1 MRQPNKMRRRDGL
14 HPHLSDYCANSGEQD
29 TCLRREFCV
38 LSLPHSKLLVSYY
51 LYQVTQTHRDSAVGR
66 AEQHTSSANKAMK
79 GLFAEARQPE
89 VQATAFK
96 FGFKLGGDEDQSDD
110 DAQQTTT
117 KKKKPNKKKKKK
129 PLLAADGADGVDALQ
144 HHLSTVT
151 LSNDDETQQPHDREH
166 DADHIDSA
174 AGGLSKSQK
183 KNMKRKAKKTE
194 EAQTNTSATSA
205 PQLSQSTAS
214 TGATKVDHANS
225 VTSKTSVAKNSKGPA
240 DSSNSASKPDA
251 ASPAKAVPK
260 LSQTS
265 KNTHV
270 HSTAS
275 TTATTK
281 EDWEIEIE
289 KAIQENAKLAA
300 QQRKD
305 SATKK
310 SKADASGVRSAGLSP
325 KKQPPP
331 TSNTTTSSSGAPHFL
346 SAKDPELDDASK
358 LRYKYGMG
366 RNLVAIG
373 PAKVRDPNWLP
384 PPPGL
389 TRQVPNSAGAVASVG
404 AQKIGAAAADSSIS
418 NSVSSGIVGGSEPVG
433 AVLGMA
439 GAFSKRGA
447 AKPASSGTSTGAA
460 VSAASAEQ
468 SSTEEVSHS
477 SPFSF
482 SFGGL

>member
-1 MRQPNKMRRRDGL
+1 VFVITR
-14 HPHLSDYCANSGEQD
+14 
-29 TCLRREFCV
+29 
-38 LSLPHSKLLVSYY
+38 LPI
-51 LYQVTQTHRDSAVGR
+51 HRDSAFGR
-66 AEQHTSSANKAMK
+66 TDQHTSSTNKAMK
-79 GLFAEARQPE
+79 GLFAQARQPE

-96 FGFKLGGDEDQSDD
+96 FGFKLGGDDEESED

-129 PLLAADGADGVDALQ
+129 PLLAADGADGVNALQ

-151 LSNDDETQQPHDREH
+151 LSNNDQTQEPHDREH

-205 PQLSQSTAS
+205 PQLNQSTAS
-214 TGATKVDHANS
+214 TGVTKVDHANS
-225 VTSKTSVAKNSKGPA
+225 VTSKASVAKNSKGPA
-240 DSSNSASKPDA
+240 GSSNSASKPDA
-251 ASPAKAVPK
+251 ASPTKAVPK

-281 EDWEIEIE
+281 EDWELEIE
-289 KAIQENAKLAA
+289 KAIRENAKLAA

-305 SATKK
+305 SAAKK
-310 SKADASGVRSAGLSP
+310 PKGDTTGARSAGLSP

-331 TSNTTTSSSGAPHFL
+331 ISNANTSSSSSSSGAPHFL

-389 TRQVPNSAGAVASVG
+389 TRQVPNSAGVSSIAIVG
-404 AQKIGAAAADSSIS
+404 ALKIGAVAVDSSVS
-418 NSVSSGIVGGSEPVG
+418 NKVSSGIVGGSESVT
-433 AVLGMA
+433 AVRSVA
-439 GAFSKRGA
+439 GAFNKKGA
-447 AKPASSGTSTGAA
+447 IMPARSGANAAAA
-460 VSAASAEQ
+460 VSAAGTEQ
-468 SSTEEVSHS
+468 SSTEELSHS

>member
-1 MRQPNKMRRRDGL
+1 
-14 HPHLSDYCANSGEQD
+14 
-29 TCLRREFCV
+29 
-38 LSLPHSKLLVSYY
+38 
-51 LYQVTQTHRDSAVGR
+51 
-66 AEQHTSSANKAMK
+66 MK
-79 GLFAEARQPE
+79 GLFAQARQPE

-96 FGFKLGGDEDQSDD
+96 FGFKLGGDEDESDD

-151 LSNDDETQQPHDREH
+151 LSNDDDAQEPFDREH

-214 TGATKVDHANS
+214 TGATRVDHANS
-225 VTSKTSVAKNSKGPA
+225 VTSKASVAKNSKGPA
-240 DSSNSASKPDA
+240 GSSNSASKPDA

-265 KNTHV
+265 KINANSSVT
-270 HSTAS
+270 
-275 TTATTK
+275 TTATGK
-281 EDWEIEIE
+281 EDWELEIE

-305 SATKK
+305 SAAKK
-310 SKADASGVRSAGLSP
+310 SKAGTTGARSAGLSP

-331 TSNTTTSSSGAPHFL
+331 TSNTNTSSSGSSGAPHFL
-346 SAKDPELDDASK
+346 SAKDPELDDAAK

-384 PPPGL
+384 APPGL

-418 NSVSSGIVGGSEPVG
+418 NSVSSGIVGGSESVT
-433 AVLGMA
+433 AVRSVA
-439 GAFSKRGA
+439 GAFNKKGA
-447 AKPASSGTSTGAA
+447 IKPASSGANAGVAS
-460 VSAASAEQ
+460 SAAGAEQ
-468 SSTEEVSHS
+468 SGTEEVSHS

>member
-1 MRQPNKMRRRDGL
+1 VENKTLTTAGN
-14 HPHLSDYCANSGEQD
+14 CE
-29 TCLRREFCV
+29 
-38 LSLPHSKLLVSYY
+38 LSLPHSKLVVRR
-51 LYQVTQTHRDSAVGR
+51 YQVIHWDLAFRR
-66 AEQHTSSANKAMK
+66 KEQHTPLTNKAMK
-79 GLFAEARQPE
+79 GLFAQARQPE

-96 FGFKLGGDEDQSDD
+96 FGFKLGGDDEESED

-151 LSNDDETQQPHDREH
+151 LSNNDETQEPHDREH

-225 VTSKTSVAKNSKGPA
+225 VTSKASVAKSSKGPA
-240 DSSNSASKPDA
+240 GSSNIASKPDA

-260 LSQTS
+260 LSQIS
-265 KNTHV
+265 KNNANSSV
-270 HSTAS
+270 
-275 TTATTK
+275 TTIATGK
-281 EDWEIEIE
+281 EDWELEIE

-305 SATKK
+305 SAPKM
-310 SKADASGVRSAGLSP
+310 SKADTTGARSAGLSP

-331 TSNTTTSSSGAPHFL
+331 TSNTTTSSSSAPHFL

-384 PPPGL
+384 APPGL
-389 TRQVPNSAGAVASVG
+389 TRQVPNSAGAGGVASVG
-404 AQKIGAAAADSSIS
+404 AQKIGAAGADSSVS
-418 NSVSSGIVGGSEPVG
+418 NSVSSGIVGGSEPAS
-433 AVLGMA
+433 AVRSGA
-439 GAFSKRGA
+439 GAFSKKGA
-447 AKPASSGTSTGAA
+447 IKPASSGANASLASTA
-460 VSAASAEQ
+460 AEQ

>member
-1 MRQPNKMRRRDGL
+1 
-14 HPHLSDYCANSGEQD
+14 
-29 TCLRREFCV
+29 
-38 LSLPHSKLLVSYY
+38 
-51 LYQVTQTHRDSAVGR
+51 
-66 AEQHTSSANKAMK
+66 MK
-79 GLFAEARQPE
+79 GLFAQARQPE

-96 FGFKLGGDEDQSDD
+96 FGFKLGGDEDESDD

-151 LSNDDETQQPHDREH
+151 LSNDDEAQEPHDPEH
-166 DADHIDSA
+166 DAYHIDSA

-194 EAQTNTSATSA
+194 EAQTTTSATSA

-214 TGATKVDHANS
+214 TGATRVDHANS
-225 VTSKTSVAKNSKGPA
+225 VTSKESVAKNSKGPA
-240 DSSNSASKPDA
+240 GCSNSASKPDA
-251 ASPAKAVPK
+251 ALPAKAVPK

-281 EDWEIEIE
+281 EDWELEIE

-310 SKADASGVRSAGLSP
+310 SKADTTSARSAGLSP
-325 KKQPPP
+325 NKQPPP

-384 PPPGL
+384 APPGL
-389 TRQVPNSAGAVASVG
+389 TRQVPNSAGAGGVTSR
-404 AQKIGAAAADSSIS
+404 AQKIGAVAADSFIS
-418 NSVSSGIVGGSEPVG
+418 NSVSSGIVGDSEPVG
-433 AVLGMA
+433 AVRCVA
-439 GAFSKRGA
+439 AAFSKKGA
-447 AKPASSGTSTGAA
+447 IQSASSGGANA
-460 VSAASAEQ
+460 AAAPSAAGAEQ
-468 SSTEEVSHS
+468 GSTEEVSHS